1 MPLNDPMHK
10 ESIPT
15 VGGDISAAR
24 GGRFSPAPLS
34 HTAIAF
40 LQRSLARNQRR
51 RRVYRA
57 GQLRVWV
64 DGEECVRCDP
74 GVGVCAPF
82 RVPLRASYLEIFGDD
97 EDGALLVAVFPL
109 PEPASVED
117 ARAQHLCV
125 TLEGGQTVAIEIALG
140 DGTGG
145 AGGAYV
151 IQLAYSG

>member
-1 MPLNDPMHK
+1 MPLNEPMHK
-10 ESIPT
+10 ESVPT
-15 VGGDISAAR
+15 VGGDFSAAR

-64 DGEECVRCDP
+64 DGEERWRFDP
-74 GVGVCAPF
+74 GVGVCGPF

-97 EDGALLVAVFPL
+97 DDGALLVAVFPL
-109 PEPASVED
+109 LEPASVED

-125 TLEGGQTVAIEIALG
+125 RLEGGQTVAIEIALG

-145 AGGAYV
+145 EVRDYV